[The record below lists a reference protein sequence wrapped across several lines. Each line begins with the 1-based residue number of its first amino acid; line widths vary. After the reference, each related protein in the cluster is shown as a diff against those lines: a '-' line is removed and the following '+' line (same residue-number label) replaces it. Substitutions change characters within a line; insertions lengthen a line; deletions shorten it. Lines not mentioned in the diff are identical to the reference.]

1 MVSGANESSRL
12 ASLAETAGPERDA
25 SEATVTPGDS
35 SEPGAD
41 SGLRS
46 SLHDV
51 FVKRS
56 FDVAAAGRLAHE
68 ARALRRC
75 GDIKGVVELVG
86 YDAGSNELATRRA
99 PGRPLSPE
107 VWRVASPDER
117 RALARE
123 LIEVVE
129 AVHARGVV
137 HRDLKPEHIIVSPE
151 CEVTLI
157 DFDHALID
165 GEGPPGGTQAYAA
178 PEAYMLPWPGLVDY
192 RADHFALAL
201 LLRGL
206 LFDLPHRVDDAT
218 RWHLVSN
225 PAPLPERDD
234 PLLAAIE
241 RHLAPWR
248 ADRPDTLDEVRA
260 YLSDGE
266 DDGGRARSVLVSTT
280 QAARVEGL
288 PEDLYPEVARDL
300 DSLVPKV
307 APGAPVFATRLPT
320 SELSALLGRLGRRRT
335 LVAGSRREDRFEIA
349 HLGLAA
355 GLWRETLASCRRQGG
370 PEDALIEAIAANALG
385 AHREAK
391 RRLQSLKHGLGTSVH
406 DATICAVLAESLA
419 GRGRFDEMREP
430 IRRAFSLARPEGFE
444 ERTRFWTAIA
454 ASHLAAMGIAE
465 LARLLESVP
474 RGELFVASVVVLELA
489 AEKAEQLLALDAH
502 LRMRHPGH
510 SRLFELVT
518 RGRIVDLLH
527 LIAELAELHRP
538 FDRDGT
544 RHLEVLGERAATVL
558 AELDAWSRGPDPD
571 ALERALGEQECV
583 FEGLPDA
590 EADAHREMLTDLIDA
605 MARLGWPARDLRWR
619 RARLHAL
626 RKDHAGVIA
635 AAVEAH
641 REGGR
646 DWRMWLMAVPSYLS
660 LGRRADARM
669 ALSLLKELAPEEVVE
684 GVTVRELEAAV
695 GGAGIA

>member
-1 MVSGANESSRL
+1 MVPGANESWRV
-12 ASLAETAGPERDA
+12 ASPAEACGPERDA
-25 SEATVTPGDS
+25 SNATTTRGDS
-35 SEPGAD
+35 SGPDAG

-46 SLHDV
+46 SLNDV
-51 FVKRS
+51 FVKRA
-56 FDVAAAGRLAHE
+56 FDVAAAERLAHE

-75 GDIKGVVELVG
+75 GAIEGVVELVR
-86 YDAGSNELATRRA
+86 YDAASDELITRRA

-107 VWRVASPDER
+107 VWRVASPGER
-117 RALARE
+117 SALARK
-123 LIEVVE
+123 LIDVVE
-129 AVHARGVV
+129 AVHSRGVV
-137 HRDLKPEHIIVSPE
+137 HRDLKPEHVIVSRE

-165 GEGPPGGTQAYAA
+165 GEGPPGGTRAYAA
-178 PEAYMLPWPGLVDY
+178 PEAYMLPWPELMDY

-218 RWHLVSN
+218 RWHLVAS

-260 YLSDGE
+260 CLSDGE
-266 DDGGRARSVLVSTT
+266 DDGGRARSVPVSKAR
-280 QAARVEGL
+280 AARVEGL
-288 PEDLYPEVARDL
+288 PEDLDPEVERDFASLVPWVARDAPMYAL
-300 DSLVPKV
+300 RV
-307 APGAPVFATRLPT
+307 AA
-320 SELSALLGRLGRRRT
+320 SELSSLLGRLGRRRT
-335 LVAGSRREDRFEIA
+335 LVASTRPEDRFELA
-349 HLGLAA
+349 HLALAA
-355 GLWRETLASCRRQGG
+355 GLWRETLAACRRQGG

-385 AHREAK
+385 AHREAE
-391 RRLQSLKHGLGTSVH
+391 RRLRSLTHGLGTSAH

-430 IRRAFSLARPEGFE
+430 IRRAFSLARPQGFE

-454 ASHLAAMGIAE
+454 TSHLAAMDIAE

-474 RGELFVASVVVLELA
+474 RGELFIASVVVLELA
-489 AEKAEQLLALDAH
+489 AEKAEKLLALDAGSR
-502 LRMRHPGH
+502 LRHPAH
-510 SRLFELVT
+510 SSLFELVT

-527 LIAELAELHRP
+527 FIAELAELHRP

-544 RHLEVLGERAATVL
+544 RHLVLGERAATVL
-558 AELDAWSRGPDPD
+558 AELGATSRVLDWGALDRALAEHERGFAELPDP
-571 ALERALGEQECV
+571 
-583 FEGLPDA
+583 
-590 EADAHREMLTDLIDA
+590 EADAYREMLTDLIDA
-605 MARLGWPARDLRWR
+605 MRRLGCPASHVMWR

-641 REGGR
+641 REGDR

-684 GVTVRELEAAV
+684 GATVRELEAAV